1 MRFLFPTAG
10 AAVLL
15 VAALLFVSAGA
26 APAAAANPNTAIADG
41 ASRSGSGVPDPGRLT
56 ADAGERIGG
65 RDTVAGHSFWKKFWK
80 AFKAVIGGL
89 ITFIDGLIE
98 GLGGS
103 EDPNEGLPRGG
114 YAGLAGG
121 ARPPLLL
128 T

>member
-15 VAALLFVSAGA
+15 VAGVLNLTTAE
-26 APAAAANPNTAIADG
+26 PAAASNPNTAIADG
-41 ASRSGSGVPDPGRLT
+41 ACGGGSVSADPARMT
-56 ADAGERIGG
+56 ADAGGRIGG
-65 RDTVAGHSFWKKFWK
+65 RDTVTAQSFWKKFWK
-80 AFKAVIGGL
+80 AFKAVIGGV

-121 ARPPLLL
+121 GESRLI
-128 T
+128 